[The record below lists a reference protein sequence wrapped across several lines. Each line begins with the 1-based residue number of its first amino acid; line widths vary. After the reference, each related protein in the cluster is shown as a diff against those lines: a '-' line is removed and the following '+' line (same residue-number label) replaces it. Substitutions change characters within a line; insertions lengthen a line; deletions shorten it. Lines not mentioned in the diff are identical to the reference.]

1 MKTGRTSQIITWL
14 AGMIL
19 GGGAVVVP
27 LGFFLISYQH
37 ESGSLETEAWI
48 KARIVTQIVSSNP
61 LMWEYEQV
69 RLREILS
76 GNVKG
81 HPAETQHVFNNKNE
95 LIAENVTVLEPPVIT
110 RSAAIFDS
118 GIVVGRVEIRR
129 SLYPILRQTGM
140 LAVLMLSLALGAF
153 LLLRLVPIRYLRR
166 AEETVRRSEEKYRK
180 LMELANDAIF
190 VADADTGIILD
201 VNKKACTMLGLPP
214 EKIIGMHQSRLHPPE
229 EAERY
234 KNIFSESVLKGD
246 VVIRDLFVVDTSG
259 NKIPVDISASITEI
273 RGKRVIQGIFRDITE
288 RKKSEENL
296 RESEARYALA
306 AEVAHLGFWER
317 DMLSGKI
324 FWSGETYKIFGVD
337 PQNYEPTIDNLIS
350 RVHPDDRGPLQQ
362 LIDYML
368 ANKDKYN
375 TRYRIIRP
383 NGEIRSIH
391 SRGQAKLDENGD
403 ITRIIGTVQDITE
416 RTHIEETLQWA
427 EQLNVVAQL
436 TKGLAEDIKNSLAGI
451 RASIEVLAKE
461 HQFSEEDSAITS
473 GAIKEI
479 DRIKQT
485 LNSFLSFTRPPKS
498 ELMSVNINDV
508 LDMTIEFSMKH
519 PHVSFTPPSKINFV
533 RDFDKKVPDVM
544 ADPYQ
549 LQQIFLN
556 LIFNSF
562 EAMPDGGTITVATH
576 YIDDLNYIQITIS
589 DTGRGIDKEVK
600 DKIFQPFCSTKPKG
614 TGLGLAITRRI
625 LDQHGGEICVGNN
638 PGGGAV
644 FYISYPVNS
653 DESE

>member
-1 MKTGRTSQIITWL
+1 MKTGRTSRIITWL
-14 AGMIL
+14 AGIIF
-19 GGGAVVVP
+19 GGGAFVVP

-37 ESGSLETEAWI
+37 ETGSLETEARI
-48 KARIVTQIVSSNP
+48 KARIITQIVSSNP
-61 LMWEYEQV
+61 LMWEFEQV
-69 RLREILS
+69 RLRGILTEDS
-76 GNVKG
+76 KG
-81 HPAETQHVFNNKNE
+81 HPAETQHVFNSKNE
-95 LIAENVTVLEPPVIT
+95 LIAENIKVIRSPVII
-110 RSAAIFDS
+110 RSAEIFDS
-118 GIVVGRVEIRR
+118 GVVVGRIEVRR
-129 SLYPILRQTGM
+129 SFYPILKWTGLIGLVVLP
-140 LAVLMLSLALGAF
+140 LAAGTF
-153 LLLRLVPIRYLRR
+153 LLLLLVPIRTLRR

-190 VADADTGIILD
+190 VADADTGIIID
-201 VNKKACTMLGLPP
+201 VNKKAGVMLGLPP

-234 KNIFSESVLKGD
+234 RNIFRESVLKGD
-246 VVIRDLFVVDTSG
+246 VIIGDLFVVNASG
-259 NKIPVDISASITEI
+259 RKIPVDISANITEI

-288 RKKSEENL
+288 RKKTEEDL

-306 AEVAHLGFWER
+306 ADVAHLGYWER
-317 DMLSGKI
+317 DMSSQTV
-324 FWSGETYKIFGVD
+324 FWSRETYRIFGVD
-337 PQNYEPTIDNLIS
+337 PQNFEPTIDNFIS
-350 RVHPDDRGPLQQ
+350 RVHPDDRESLQHS
-362 LIDYML
+362 LDYML

-375 TRYRIIRP
+375 TRYRIVRP

-391 SRGQAKLDENGD
+391 SRGQVKLDEKGET
-403 ITRIIGTVQDITE
+403 IRIIGTVQDITE

-461 HQFSEEDSAITS
+461 HQFSAEDSAIKS
-473 GAIKEI
+473 DAINEI

-498 ELMSVNINDV
+498 ELMSVNMNDI
-508 LDMTIEFSMKH
+508 LDMTISFSMTH
-519 PHVSFTPPSKINFV
+519 PYVSYSPPSKITFA

-562 EAMPDGGTITVATH
+562 DAMPDGGTITVATH

-589 DTGRGIDKEVK
+589 DTGRGIDEKVK

-625 LDQHGGEICVGNN
+625 LDQHGGEICVGSN

-653 DESE
+653 DMD